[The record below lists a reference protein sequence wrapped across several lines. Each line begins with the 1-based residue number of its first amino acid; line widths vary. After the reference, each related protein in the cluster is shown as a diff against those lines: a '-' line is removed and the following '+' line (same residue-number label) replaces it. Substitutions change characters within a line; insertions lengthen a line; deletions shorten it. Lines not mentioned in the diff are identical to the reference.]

1 MLLSGDTK
9 QVLHCWRL
17 LESSEH
23 HPQDKQENHPTQETA
38 GGLDSHPS
46 GPSIQGT
53 FLLEKESIAK
63 NSHPT
68 HVNSYFLFF
77 FFFTVNSFLL
87 FFPCTVAR
95 DGEKQFRALT
105 WFMPLLSQQHFFRK
119 QGCTRSRQLAHGWE
133 QRSESS
139 CSETQLEHT
148 HKALVNFESVF
159 KLNKLCKGLHVEQKH
174 INEAVRG
181 IQ

>member
-1 MLLSGDTK
+1 MLRYRRETEAEAVLLSGDTK

-77 FFFTVNSFLL
+77 FFYSE
-87 FFPCTVAR
+87 FFPTL
-95 DGEKQFRALT
+95 F
-105 WFMPLLSQQHFFRK
+105 PLHSGK
-119 QGCTRSRQLAHGWE
+119 GWRE
-133 QRSESS
+133 AVS
-139 CSETQLEHT
+139 CSHLVHAFAFPAAFLQKAGLYPQQATGARLGAEVGVILLRNTTGAHTQGTCE
-148 HKALVNFESVF
+148 F
-159 KLNKLCKGLHVEQKH
+159 
-174 INEAVRG
+174 
-181 IQ
+181 